1 MGGASRHQEYRYQYK
16 TISLQN
22 ARDCGAGATLNFNLP
37 SNILEIKNLWAHI
50 RIVFHASEPI
60 GNRKIIGI
68 GTRVFNPTS
77 DFIQPKMK
85 PLNLTADANRRIDF
99 TYDLTE
105 IIKDLVVN
113 DAAIFA
119 QGFVGIGILH
129 PDYLQQIATIEIWK
143 MDLVYTTQGIR

>member
-1 MGGASRHQEYRYQYK
+1 MGTETRHQEYRYQYK
-16 TISLQN
+16 TIALQN

-37 SNILEIKNLWAHI
+37 SNLLEIKNLWAHI
-50 RIVFHASEPI
+50 RIRFDTAEPV
-60 GNRKIIGI
+60 GNQKIIGI
-68 GTRVFNPTS
+68 GTRTFSSNDFN
-77 DFIQPKMK
+77 QPKMK
-85 PLNLTADANRRIDF
+85 ALNLTADANRRIDF
-99 TYDLTE
+99 TYDLTA

-129 PDYLQQIATIEIWK
+129 PAYLTQLATIEIWK

>member
-1 MGGASRHQEYRYQYK
+1 MGGQSRHQEYKYQYK

-37 SNILEIKNLWAHI
+37 SNLLEIKNLWAHI
-50 RIVFHASEPI
+50 RIVFHASEPTA
-60 GNRKIIGI
+60 NQKIIGI
-68 GTRVFNPTS
+68 GTRTFSSNDFN
-77 DFIQPKMK
+77 QPKMK

-105 IIKDLVVN
+105 VIKDLVIN
-113 DAAIFA
+113 DAALFA
-119 QGFVGIGILH
+119 QGYVGIGILH
-129 PDYLQQIATIEIWK
+129 PAYLTQLATIEIWK

>member
-1 MGGASRHQEYRYQYK
+1 MGGVTRHQEYRYQYK

-50 RIVFHASEPI
+50 RIVFHASEPV

-68 GTRVFNPTS
+68 GTRQFSSNDFN
-77 DFIQPKMK
+77 QPLMK
-85 PLNLTADANRRIDF
+85 PLNLVADANRRIDF

-105 IIKDLVVN
+105 IIKQLVVN

-129 PDYLQQIATIEIWK
+129 PDYLQQLATIEIWK